1 MTEADQPD
9 QADQAASSPLHVA
22 VLGTGTMG
30 AAVART
36 LLRDGFRVTVWNRTP
51 ERAAALG
58 DASEE
63 APAATVAASA
73 AEAVAQADV
82 VLTILFDGAAVE
94 EVLAEIAGA
103 VPAGA
108 VVVQCSTIGVEAT
121 ARIVQQYG
129 DRGFAL
135 VEAMMLGTKG
145 PAEQGKL
152 VMLAAGDAAAV
163 ERIRPVLDAMGQKTV
178 VAGDAVGAAT
188 RLKLAANAWIA
199 TITAGTAQSL
209 ALTKALGLDPDLF
222 LRAIEGGQ
230 SDSAYAQI
238 KGAAMLAGEF
248 PPSFALDGLLKD
260 VRLAADAAGAEGVAT
275 DLLAGLDAVYG
286 RASEEGHGGEDIA
299 AVFRAF

>member
-1 MTEADQPD
+1 MTDADQTS
-9 QADQAASSPLHVA
+9 ASPLHVA

-51 ERAAALG
+51 ERAEPLARPSD
-58 DASEE
+58 DA
-63 APAATVAASA
+63 PGATVAASA
-73 AEAVAQADV
+73 AEAVAGADV
-82 VLTILFDGAAVE
+82 VLAILFDGVAVE
-94 EVLAEIAGA
+94 QVLAETADALRPGA
-103 VPAGA
+103 VF
-108 VVVQCSTIGVEAT
+108 VQCSTIGVEAT
-121 ARIVQQYG
+121 ARIVQEYG
-129 DRGFAL
+129 DRGFTL

-145 PAEQGKL
+145 PAEQGRL
-152 VMLAAGDAAAV
+152 VMLAGGDAAAV

-209 ALTKALGLDPDLF
+209 ALTKALGLDPRLF
-222 LRAIEGGQ
+222 LQAIEGGQ
-230 SDSAYAQI
+230 SDSAYAHI
-238 KGAAMLAGEF
+238 KGGAMLAGEF

-275 DLLAGLDAVYG
+275 DLLAGLDAVYA
-286 RASEEGHGGEDIA
+286 RASAEGHGGEDIA

>member
-1 MTEADQPD
+1 MT
-9 QADQAASSPLHVA
+9 ASSPLHIA

-36 LLRDGFRVTVWNRTP
+36 LLRDGFRVTAWNRTT
-51 ERAAALG
+51 ERAEPLRG
-58 DASEE
+58 SG
-63 APAATVAASA
+63 ATVAASA
-73 AEAVAQADV
+73 AEAVAEADV
-82 VLTILFDGAAVE
+82 VLTVLFDGAAVE
-94 EVLAEIAGA
+94 EVLAEVADA
-103 VPAGA
+103 LPPTA

-121 ARIVQQYG
+121 DRIVGAYG
-129 DRGFAL
+129 DRAFTL

-145 PAEQGKL
+145 PAEQGTL
-152 VMLAAGDAAAV
+152 VMLAAGDRDAV
-163 ERIRPVLDAMGQKTV
+163 ERIRPVLDSMGQKTV

-230 SDSAYAQI
+230 SDSAYAHI
-238 KGAAMLAGEF
+238 KGGAMTAGEF

-260 VRLAADAAGAEGVAT
+260 VRLATAAAADEGVAT

-286 RASEEGHGGEDIA
+286 RASAEGHGGEDIA